1 MAKKLGFI
9 GTGNM
14 ATAIING
21 AINAGVVAAWEII
34 ASDTEA
40 EQLAQIS
47 KSCNVETTPSNI
59 DVAKNSEII
68 FLSIKPHIYQTVI
81 DEIKSCIKP
90 NAMVII
96 LAAGLGLKHAKEM
109 FGEGCKIKLIKTMPN
124 TPARVNCGM
133 TAVCAGEGV
142 TKKDLDKVLKIF
154 NSVGK
159 TEILPEYLFDAFTAI
174 SGSSPAYAFMFIEAM
189 ADAGVKH
196 GLSRRQA
203 IDISAQALLG
213 AAKMVLETGENPAT
227 LKGEVCSPGGTTIAA
242 VCELEKQG
250 FRNAIISAV
259 TVCAKKYKILGD
271 SAPEPKETFEKV

>member
-1 MAKKLGFI
+1 MPKKLGFI

-21 AINAGVVAAWEII
+21 VINVGVVAAWEII
-34 ASDTEA
+34 ASDTESA
-40 EQLAQIS
+40 QLAQIS
-47 KSCNVETTPSNI
+47 KSCNIETTSSNI
-59 DVAKNSEII
+59 EVAKNSEII
-68 FLSIKPHIYQTVI
+68 FLSVKPHIYHTVI
-81 DEIKSCIKP
+81 DEIKSSIKP

-96 LAAGLGLKHAKEM
+96 LAAGLGIKHAKEM
-109 FGEGCKIKLIKTMPN
+109 FGADCKIKLVKTMPN
-124 TPARVNCGM
+124 TSARVNCGM
-133 TAVCAGEGV
+133 TAVCADKGV
-142 TKKDLDKVLKIF
+142 TQKDLAEVLKIF

-174 SGSSPAYAFMFIEAM
+174 SGSSPAYGFMFIEAM

-203 IDISAQALLG
+203 TDISAQALLG

-271 SAPEPKETFEKV
+271 SAPKPKETFENV

>member
-1 MAKKLGFI
+1 MPKKLGFI

-34 ASDTEA
+34 ASDPDA

-47 KSCNVETTPSNI
+47 KSCNVETTSSNI
-59 DVAKNSEII
+59 EVAKNAEII
-68 FLSIKPHIYQTVI
+68 FLSVKPNVYRPVI
-81 DEIKSCIKP
+81 DEIKDSIKP

-96 LAAGLGLKHAKEM
+96 LAAGLGLKHAAEM
-109 FGEGCKIKLIKTMPN
+109 FGSDCKIKLVKTMPN
-124 TPARVNCGM
+124 TPARVNSGM
-133 TAVCAGEGV
+133 TAVCAGENV
-142 TKKDLDKVLKIF
+142 TQKDLATVLKIF

-159 TEILPEYLFDAFTAI
+159 TEILPEYLFDAFTGI

-259 TVCAKKYKILGD
+259 TVCAEQYKVLGD
-271 SAPEPKETFEKV
+271 AAPETKETFEKV